1 MKDQIIPID
10 TRYPSFVPRE
20 QTVRTMTVSYPDAAF
35 WMQVYQPMSTT
46 RDHAEQYRSVCPW
59 GMAAELTDDAT
70 PAERRKN
77 ILESLKT
84 GLKTI
89 RQYGLPAY
97 RIQFMEHRST
107 REISVWVD

>member
-20 QTVRTMTVSYPDAAF
+20 QAGKTMTISYPDAAF
-35 WMQVYQPMSTT
+35 WMQVYQPMSDVKTQ
-46 RDHAEQYRSVCPW
+46 EVYRSVCPW
-59 GMAAELTDDAT
+59 GMAAELTDAAT
-70 PAERRKN
+70 PADRRKN
-77 ILESLKT
+77 ILDSLKT

-89 RQYGLPAY
+89 RQYDLPAY